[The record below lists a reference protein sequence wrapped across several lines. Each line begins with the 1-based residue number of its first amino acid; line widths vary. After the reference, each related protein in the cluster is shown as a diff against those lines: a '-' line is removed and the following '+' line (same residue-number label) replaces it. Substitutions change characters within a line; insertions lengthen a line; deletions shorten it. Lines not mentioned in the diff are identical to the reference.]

1 MTVSWSL
8 HSAATIV
15 LAREGAGSMQLLFVQ
30 RNPGASAF
38 GGAYVFPGGTLEQG
52 DGDREIWQRTRGLSA
67 DEADRRMNLPEG
79 ALSYWVAAVRE
90 CYEEAGI
97 LLAVD
102 RDGRTLAAERIA
114 ALAARREALNRR
126 ELTFREFL
134 LQEDLYIPAAR
145 MVYFA
150 HWITPPVHPRR
161 FDTRFFV
168 TLAPP
173 DQEVQHDNTE
183 TVESRW
189 MSPREALEH
198 VKNDEIKMVRA
209 TQAIV
214 ASLGQFASPADA
226 IAQLAARPHVP
237 MNRPCVAQGRDGPK
251 FFRHG
256 DAAYAEV
263 HWVDPGESGASTYD
277 MLPDVP
283 KRLDRYVTRVLA
295 PNPGFMTGP
304 GTNSY
309 LVGER
314 ELIAIDPGPADHK
327 HIEALA
333 AAAAGRLRWIVLT
346 HTHRDHSPGAVP
358 LHEATGA
365 PVAGRAARADSPHD
379 AHVPL
384 DRVLCEGD
392 VVQADGIELRVLH
405 TPGHAS
411 NHLCYLLPETRMLFT
426 GDHVVQG
433 STVVIAPPD
442 GNMNA
447 YLRSLERLKAVDVVI
462 LAPGHGYLIGQP
474 HLEVTR
480 LIAHRLAREAKVR
493 AALHA
498 AGGSAT
504 LEALLP
510 KVYDDVPAAI
520 HPVAARSLRAHLEK
534 LLEDGELR
542 FAEEHWTAQQ
552 PSAP

>member
-1 MTVSWSL
+1 MADRASL
-8 HSAATIV
+8 YPAATIV
-15 LAREGAGSMQLLFVQ
+15 LAREDAGAMQLLFVQ

-38 GGAYVFPGGTLEQG
+38 AGAFVFPGGTLEA
-52 DGDREIWQRTRGLSA
+52 GDRDPAVWQRVQGLSPQ
-67 DEADRRMNLPEG
+67 EADRRLHLSEG

-90 CYEEAGI
+90 CYEESGI

-102 RDGRTLAAERIA
+102 RSGRMLAAARVA
-114 ALAARREALNRR
+114 GLAACREALNRR
-126 ELTFREFL
+126 ELTFRDFL
-134 LQEDLYIPAAR
+134 LQEDLYIPATQI
-145 MVYFA
+145 VYFA
-150 HWITPPVHPRR
+150 HWITPPIHPRR

-168 TLAPP
+168 IQAPP
-173 DQEVQHDNTE
+173 DQEVLHDNTE

-189 MSPREALEH
+189 MRPAEVLER

-214 ASLGQFASPADA
+214 AGLSKFASPAEA
-226 IAQLAARPHVP
+226 LAQLAAVADVP
-237 MNRPCVAQGRDGPK
+237 MNRPCIAQGREGPK

-256 DAAYAEV
+256 DVAYAEV
-263 HWVDPGESGASTYD
+263 LWSDPEESGESTYD
-277 MLPDVP
+277 MSADVP

-314 ELIAIDPGPADHK
+314 ELIAIDPGPADPR
-327 HIEALA
+327 HIEALVA
-333 AAAAGRLRWIVLT
+333 AAGGRLRWIVLT
-346 HTHRDHSPGAVP
+346 HTHRDHSPGARA

-365 PVAGRAARADSPHD
+365 PIAGRAARADSVHD
-379 AHVPL
+379 VHVAL
-384 DRVLCEGD
+384 DRVLTDGD
-392 VVQADGIELRVLH
+392 VVQVDGVELTVVH

-411 NHLCYLLPETRMLFT
+411 NHLCYLLSATRMLFT

-442 GNMNA
+442 GNMTA
-447 YLRSLERLKAVDVVI
+447 YLRSLERVQSLDVAI

-474 HLEVTR
+474 QLEVSR

-493 AALHA
+493 TALQA

-504 LEALLP
+504 LDALLP
-510 KVYDDVPAAI
+510 KVYDDVAAAI

-534 LLEDGELR
+534 LQEDGELSLADKR
-542 FAEEHWTAQQ
+542 WTLLA
-552 PSAP
+552 AP

>member
-1 MTVSWSL
+1 
-8 HSAATIV
+8 
-15 LAREGAGSMQLLFVQ
+15 MQLLFLQ

-38 GGAYVFPGGTLEQG
+38 AGAFVFPGGTLEPA
-52 DGDREIWQRTRGLSA
+52 DHDRELWQRVLGLSA
-67 DEADRRMNLPEG
+67 EEADRRLNLNEG
-79 ALSYWVAAVRE
+79 ALSYWIAAVRE
-90 CYEEAGI
+90 CYEESGI
-97 LLAVD
+97 LLTVD
-102 RDGRTLAAERIA
+102 RDGASVPASRVAQLVS
-114 ALAARREALNRR
+114 RRHALNAR
-126 ELTFREFL
+126 ELTFKDFL
-134 LQEDLYIPAAR
+134 LQEDLYLPGGQ

-150 HWITPPVHPRR
+150 HWITPKVRPRR

-168 TLAPP
+168 IAAPP

-189 MSPREALEH
+189 MRPADVLER
-198 VKNDEIKMVRA
+198 VKKGEIKMVSA
-209 TQAIV
+209 TQLIV
-214 ASLGQFASPADA
+214 AGLSRFTAPADA
-226 IAQLAARPHVP
+226 LSQLRALPSVP
-237 MNRPCVAQGRDGPK
+237 MNRPVVAQGREGAK
-251 FFRHG
+251 FFRHT
-256 DAAYAEV
+256 DAVYAEV
-263 HWVDPGESGASTYD
+263 LWSDPQESGESTYD

-309 LVGER
+309 LVGGR
-314 ELIAIDPGPADHK
+314 ELIAIDPGPADAA
-327 HIEALA
+327 HISALVA
-333 AAAAGRLRWIVLT
+333 AAGGRLRWIVLT
-346 HTHRDHSPGAVP
+346 HTHRDHSPGAIA

-365 PVAGRAARADSPHD
+365 PIAGRAARADSGHD
-379 AHVPL
+379 AQVPF
-384 DRVLCEGD
+384 DRVLEDGD
-392 VVQADGIELRVLH
+392 VVQVDGVQLQVVH

-447 YLRSLERLKAVDVVI
+447 YLRSLERLKSLDVAI

-474 HLEVTR
+474 QIEAGR
-480 LIAHRLAREAKVR
+480 LIAHRLAREGKVR
-493 AALHA
+493 TALAH

-520 HPVAARSLRAHLEK
+520 HPVAARSLQAHLEK
-534 LLEDGELR
+534 LAEDGEIGL
-542 FAEEHWTAQQ
+542 
-552 PSAP
+552 SAGVWAMRAAAH